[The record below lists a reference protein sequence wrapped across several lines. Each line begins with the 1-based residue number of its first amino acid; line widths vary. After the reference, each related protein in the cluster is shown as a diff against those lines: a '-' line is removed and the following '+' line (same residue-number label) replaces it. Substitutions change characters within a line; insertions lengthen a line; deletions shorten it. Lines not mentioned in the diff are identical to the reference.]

1 MVGYALDMLTRERDR
16 IHPAE
21 AGTERPPACISAPD
35 GDGQGREIAGVSA
48 VRPVVGLAVGACE
61 RCAETGRTCPSCVQ
75 RRRYVWSLV
84 IERGKTFE
92 AAGKI
97 IGLEPEFVREL
108 VDAENDRRELR
119 SLRCDSIP
127 VHRTQVVIAEALA
140 RDPDLNVA
148 EIARWMDMPH
158 ADFERAFLGRGR
170 SGEAKRRVSVVKA
183 SRLMIALGRAPNEL
197 EGC

>member
-1 MVGYALDMLTRERDR
+1 M
-16 IHPAE
+16 
-21 AGTERPPACISAPD
+21 
-35 GDGQGREIAGVSA
+35 SA
-48 VRPVVGLAVGACE
+48 VRVMRDVAAESCE
-61 RCAETGRTCPSCVQ
+61 RCARTGRTCASCVQ
-75 RRRYVWSLV
+75 RRRYAWSLV
-84 IERGKTFE
+84 IERGRTFE
-92 AAGKI
+92 AAGEI
-97 IGLEPEFVREL
+97 MGLEPEPVREL

-140 RDPDLNVA
+140 RDPGLNVA

-170 SGEAKRRVSVVKA
+170 SGEVKRRVSVVKA